1 MKEALSHIDAA
12 FGVLRQIS
20 VREDDVERMMFAK
33 QELKSAYTLIK
44 ENLEEN
50 VEAANKMQNA
60 LLMRLDAILREKK
73 QYEALN
79 TKLQERGNSR

>member
-1 MKEALSHIDAA
+1 MS
-12 FGVLRQIS
+12 QIAQVSKQRNS
-20 VREDDVERMMFAK
+20 V
-33 QELKSAYTLIK
+33 QEKGK

>member
-44 ENLEEN
+44 ENLEE
-50 VEAANKMQNA
+50 K
-60 LLMRLDAILREKK
+60 EKDD
-73 QYEALN
+73 
-79 TKLQERGNSR
+79 G